1 MAEARGGGKTDLRD
15 PLTGVPSAAG
25 ALHPRGSSDAQAPR
39 LEQTRS
45 WGSSHPP
52 TARSSGVPA
61 GRAASRVVEP
71 DLGWSSLS
79 RPRRRGGRAGPPGGR
94 ACRDHWRTF
103 AGLRPDERAGTPA
116 RSFLAR
122 PPDPG
127 QPRPLVRAAPDS
139 RDGADGTGPGTRVVE
154 PVETTTTGWSSVS
167 RPRHTGGRACRD
179 HVDRVVERVET
190 LPEGARSARRSR
202 LRLGPTPALVTSAC
216 GGVCMRTHPNRVSRP
231 AAAPALKWV
240 RPSTTES
247 RAQRSCGARL

>member
-139 RDGADGTGPGTRVVE
+139 RDVWPPATPT
-154 PVETTTTGWSSVS
+154 PGWSSLIPGWSSLSRRHARTATPGWSSPSPWWSSLS
-167 RPRHTGGRACRD
+167 RPRQAQISTSSISRD
-179 HVDRVVERVET
+179 RPPGHSDVQLTRLARDFHASAAKVHV
-190 LPEGARSARRSR
+190 
-202 LRLGPTPALVTSAC
+202 
-216 GGVCMRTHPNRVSRP
+216 
-231 AAAPALKWV
+231 
-240 RPSTTES
+240 
-247 RAQRSCGARL
+247 